1 MARPRPTTAS
11 TSGSASGR
19 IDREDALTAEEAER
33 GVEAGRAL
41 ADEEIDSGAD
51 LLVPASIGVGATT
64 PASTIVAALT
74 GTEPVAVIGRGS
86 GIDDAGWMRK
96 AAAVRDA
103 LRRAKPGAH
112 EPLTLLRV
120 AGGADLAV
128 LTGFC
133 LQAAVR
139 RTPVLLDGLVVGAA
153 AMLADVLAPGARQ
166 WWLAAQ
172 RSPEP
177 AMAIVLDRLELTPL
191 VDLGVRL
198 GDGTGAAAVV
208 PLVQMSARLLGETAR
223 ADLASRERCLVRG
236 WRSRC
241 PGSRCCRCAR
251 AAPTRGRRPRRCG
264 GRRWSVGWSGRRR
277 APCWSGSSSWGCP
290 RPWRGCSR
298 WGSPGS
304 RPGGCTSTA
313 WPTPPTAW
321 AVTARPS
328 GPSR

>member
-1 MARPRPTTAS
+1 VVVVADHGIAAAGVSADPTDATHAQMAAIRDHSAPVTVLAPVS
-11 TSGSASGR
+11 ETSVRVVDAGGAAPSDDRFHIRESSGR

-51 LLVPASIGVGATT
+51 LLVPAAIGVGATT

-74 GTEPVAVIGRGS
+74 GTEPVAVVGRGS

-133 LQAAVR
+133 LQASVR
-139 RTPVLLDGLVVGAA
+139 RTPVLIDGLVVGAA
-153 AMLADVLAPGARQ
+153 AMLADVLAPGARR

-177 AMAIVLDRLELTPL
+177 AMAIVLERLELTPL

-198 GDGTGAAAVV
+198 GDGTGAAVVV
-208 PLVQMSARLLGETAR
+208 PLVQMAARLLGETA
-223 ADLASRERCLVRG
+223 V
-236 WRSRC
+236 
-241 PGSRCCRCAR
+241 
-251 AAPTRGRRPRRCG
+251 
-264 GRRWSVGWSGRRR
+264 
-277 APCWSGSSSWGCP
+277 
-290 RPWRGCSR
+290 
-298 WGSPGS
+298 
-304 RPGGCTSTA
+304 
-313 WPTPPTAW
+313 
-321 AVTARPS
+321 VT
-328 GPSR
+328 

>member
-1 MARPRPTTAS
+1 MAAVRDHTAPVTVLAPVS
-11 TSGSASGR
+11 ETSVRVVVAGGAAPSDDRFHNRESSGR

-74 GTEPVAVIGRGS
+74 GTEPVAVVGRGS

-133 LQAAVR
+133 LQAAER

-198 GDGTGAAAVV
+198 GDGTGAAVVV
-208 PLVQMSARLLGETAR
+208 PLVQMAARLLGETA
-223 ADLASRERCLVRG
+223 
-236 WRSRC
+236 
-241 PGSRCCRCAR
+241 
-251 AAPTRGRRPRRCG
+251 
-264 GRRWSVGWSGRRR
+264 
-277 APCWSGSSSWGCP
+277 
-290 RPWRGCSR
+290 
-298 WGSPGS
+298 
-304 RPGGCTSTA
+304 
-313 WPTPPTAW
+313 
-321 AVTARPS
+321 AVS
-328 GPSR
+328 